1 MKLDKQKQAK
11 KLRSEGKSIRYISKL
26 LDVSKGSVSL
36 WVKDIILTEQQKEN
50 LLSDKNNNFKD
61 KFCEQKKKN
70 ALDKRKENQEIGKI
84 KAMENNILHCMGC
97 MLFWAEG
104 TKNKNQITFTNSD
117 VHMMKLFIRFLK
129 ECMSVSNEQISLT
142 LNCFLSKAEDILL
155 FNNYWVKELNI
166 FGCKIKKPTI
176 KITANKIEN
185 YGICRISVFNTEKAQ
200 QIYGAIQQYAEFNND
215 FCLDNKRTRK

>member
-155 FNNYWVKELNI
+155 TDRK
-166 FGCKIKKPTI
+166 
-176 KITANKIEN
+176 
-185 YGICRISVFNTEKAQ
+185 SVV
-200 QIYGAIQQYAEFNND
+200 
-215 FCLDNKRTRK
+215 